1 MAIKFYWYVNDGE
14 ARIGRADKAELLAS
28 DRVYALDCLKD
39 IISEAGN
46 LYDEILN
53 NAKTLGFG
61 SVEDGR

>member
-39 IISEAGN
+39 IIFEAEN
-46 LYDEILN
+46 LYNEILN
-53 NAKTLGFG
+53 KANTLGFG
-61 SVEDGR
+61 SVEDDR